1 MHSGNNATPAPAPPT
16 TFTLGYRPSFDGIR
30 GVGVLLI
37 MGAHSFIAGLTAA
50 GILALQSFFVLS
62 GFLITVLLVREFD
75 RNGRIDLKNFYARR
89 ALRLLPAFLLFL
101 GVFTVLVAFTF
112 PDFLRMQHNRAAL
125 AALFYFHNWAFIY
138 GWVNQAT
145 VIGHCWSLSVEEQF
159 YLIWPVALIL
169 LLRLP
174 VSRAT
179 MIGIVAMGSVASMV
193 ERVVLLRLA
202 GPSWRVTLGSDMHAD
217 ALLLGCALGLAAC
230 WGFLPQRRGLLRVI
244 KSCAFV
250 SLVFLAWHSVRM
262 VRWDPTFFGTLE
274 LSGGQGLRVAGLG
287 LMFLTLLTSPPKLAI
302 RLLEAPLIVW
312 FGRRSYSIYLW
323 HLGINA
329 YCLIKF
335 PELGQLWIAVVG
347 AILSV
352 SIAAASFRWVETP
365 FLRMKTR
372 FTAEPSAALT
382 VQAQTETD
390 DAPVPVK
397 TSA

>member
-1 MHSGNNATPAPAPPT
+1 MHPGHDVTPSASPPEA
-16 TFTLGYRPSFDGIR
+16 FTLGYRPSFDGIR
-30 GVGVLLI
+30 GVGVLII
-37 MGAHSFIAGLTAA
+37 MGAHSFIAGLTGV

-62 GFLITVLLVREFD
+62 GFLITVLLVREWE
-75 RNGRIDLKNFYARR
+75 RYGRIDLKKFYMRR
-89 ALRLLPAFLLFL
+89 ALRLLPALLLFL
-101 GVFTVLVAFTF
+101 GISTVIVTLTF
-112 PDFLRMQHNRAAL
+112 PEILRAQHNRAAL

-138 GWVNQAT
+138 GWINQAT

-174 VSRAT
+174 VSRVT
-179 MIGIVAMGSVASMV
+179 MIGIVGLGSAASMV
-193 ERVVLLRLA
+193 ERMVLLRL
-202 GPSWRVTLGSDMHAD
+202 PRPLWRVALGSDMHAD

-230 WGFLPQRRGLLRVI
+230 WGLLPQRRGSLRLI

-250 SLVFLAWHSVRM
+250 SLVFLTWQSARM
-262 VRWDPTFFGTLE
+262 LGWDPAWFGSFE
-274 LSGGQGLRVAGLG
+274 LSGGQGLRVMALG
-287 LMFLTLLTSPPKLAI
+287 IMFLTLLISPPTLALRI
-302 RLLEAPLIVW
+302 LEAPLIVW

-329 YCLIKF
+329 YLMIKF
-335 PELGQLWIAVVG
+335 PQLGQLGIAVVG

-352 SIAAASFRWVETP
+352 SVAAASFRWVESP

-372 FTAEPSAALT
+372 FAAEPSSVVT
-382 VQAQTETD
+382 VQAQTATD

>member
-1 MHSGNNATPAPAPPT
+1 M
-16 TFTLGYRPSFDGIR
+16 
-30 GVGVLLI
+30 V
-37 MGAHSFIAGLTAA
+37 
-50 GILALQSFFVLS
+50 
-62 GFLITVLLVREFD
+62 E
-75 RNGRIDLKNFYARR
+75 
-89 ALRLLPAFLLFL
+89 
-101 GVFTVLVAFTF
+101 
-112 PDFLRMQHNRAAL
+112 RM
-125 AALFYFHNWAFIY
+125 
-138 GWVNQAT
+138 V
-145 VIGHCWSLSVEEQF
+145 
-159 YLIWPVALIL
+159 

-174 VSRAT
+174 RP
-179 MIGIVAMGSVASMV
+179 
-193 ERVVLLRLA
+193 L
-202 GPSWRVTLGSDMHAD
+202 WRVALGSDMHAD

-230 WGFLPQRRGLLRVI
+230 WGFLPQRRGLLRLI
-244 KSCAFV
+244 KSGAFV
-250 SLVFLAWHSVRM
+250 SLILLAWHSVRM
-262 VRWDPTFFGTLE
+262 MRWDPTWFGSLE
-274 LSGGQGLRVAGLG
+274 LAGGQGLRVVGLG
-287 LMFLTLLTSPPKLAI
+287 LMFLTLLTSPPKLAV

-372 FTAEPSAALT
+372 FAAEPSSVLT
-382 VQAQTETD
+382 VQAQTATD